1 MIQNRRTYLN
11 IESKEYFNF
20 GRSTT
25 CLLTVKL
32 RISSISNSI
41 MDSKYSIY
49 VANVL
54 LALAKKY
61 LRDEHYFSYVAHGCI
76 YFHVNSTVRCSDSD
90 IFSIEEGYKQ
100 AYIKAKWQGKIIK
113 TKVTVY
119 DIKSILI
126 VVGVA
131 LETVQQ
137 LESQLVMR
145 HYKGFLE

>member
-1 MIQNRRTYLN
+1 MIQSRRTYLN

-32 RISSISNSI
+32 KISNISNSI
-41 MDSKYSIY
+41 MDSRYSIY

-61 LRDEHYFSYVAHGCI
+61 LHDEHYFSYVAHGCI

-100 AYIKAKWQGKIIK
+100 AYIKAKRRALYVASKITNYAITGLQELLGKIVSANNAI
-113 TKVTVY
+113 
-119 DIKSILI
+119 
-126 VVGVA
+126 
-131 LETVQQ
+131 
-137 LESQLVMR
+137 
-145 HYKGFLE
+145 HYKYLKYDKFKDN

>member
-1 MIQNRRTYLN
+1 MTQSRRTYLN

-32 RISSISNSI
+32 KISSISNSI
-41 MDSKYSIY
+41 MDSRYSIY

-90 IFSIEEGYKQ
+90 IFSIEEGNKQ
-100 AYIKAKWQGKIIK
+100 AYIKAKRRALYVASKITNYAITGLQELLGKIVSANNAI
-113 TKVTVY
+113 
-119 DIKSILI
+119 
-126 VVGVA
+126 
-131 LETVQQ
+131 
-137 LESQLVMR
+137 
-145 HYKGFLE
+145 HYKYSKYDKFKNN